1 MVFLK
6 PPSRQKR
13 DLPRQQLTRIFPF
26 FLNLGHH
33 MYAVWRPAFLETK
46 GALIREESRSASDAR
61 KNVGSSIQGL
71 GKAYDHFL
79 MT

>member
-1 MVFLK
+1 MAILK

-13 DLPRQQLTRIFPF
+13 DLPRQQLTRIFRLVEHGSLYVCCLATSFP
-26 FLNLGHH
+26 
-33 MYAVWRPAFLETK
+33 WDKK
-46 GALIREESRSASDAR
+46 GALMGEESLSASDAR